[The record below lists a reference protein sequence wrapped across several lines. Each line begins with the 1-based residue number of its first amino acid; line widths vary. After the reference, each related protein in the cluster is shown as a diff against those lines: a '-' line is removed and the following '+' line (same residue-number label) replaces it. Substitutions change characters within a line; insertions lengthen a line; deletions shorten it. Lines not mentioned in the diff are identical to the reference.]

1 MLHLETAELFS
12 AWTGQRP
19 VPTLGAGLS
28 PGFREK
34 HAEPKAQDV
43 MVSSLQDSVVGYLYP
58 SAHALGWNIPLPAEL
73 KCGKW
78 DIARKVESDR
88 PSRARRSGRNK
99 NDLAARL
106 EWAAEKLGEANSLR
120 LREKVPTLS
129 QRTRKNGTRAKADSE

>member
-1 MLHLETAELFS
+1 M
-12 AWTGQRP
+12 
-19 VPTLGAGLS
+19 S
-28 PGFREK
+28 PCFREK

-43 MVSSLQDSVVGYLYP
+43 MVSSLQDSVVAISSQRSRAGLEY
-58 SAHALGWNIPLPAEL
+58 SAPAEL

-106 EWAAEKLGEANSLR
+106 EWAAEKLGKADSLR

-129 QRTRKNGTRAKADSE
+129 QGTRRHPR

>member
-1 MLHLETAELFS
+1 CRTRSRLIYT
-12 AWTGQRP
+12 QRSR
-19 VPTLGAGLS
+19 AGL
-28 PGFREK
+28 E
-34 HAEPKAQDV
+34 
-43 MVSSLQDSVVGYLYP
+43 Y
-58 SAHALGWNIPLPAEL
+58 SAPTEL

-106 EWAAEKLGEANSLR
+106 EWAAEKLREANSIR

-129 QRTRKNGTRAKADSE
+129 QRTRKNGAPALKRIRNDKYLSERSDGGDSSSTHASSPSRTSRRAAC